1 MNEYVNYR
9 NQMVQTQID
18 LNNQIKQAKKDNE
31 LLIKQKEDRIEQLE
45 KELKDFKGQFISV
58 FFQIDLILIVSN
70 KIKQTEDSF
79 DRIEI

>member
-45 KELKDFKGQFISV
+45 SELKECKGQFV
-58 FFQIDLILIVSN
+58 L
-70 KIKQTEDSF
+70 
-79 DRIEI
+79 